1 MEKNI
6 LNFENYEYGKLR
18 AILHFQKHEPLDIGF
33 CQRLMFFV
41 FAFFHFLCKFIIL
54 NEMCQNDKIVI
65 FLSRL
70 DIGLEL
76 AHFLMAQPHKILVQV
91 NWMCNPLT
99 VQISSTCD
107 HFNLHFYSFFAE
119 MCRNL
124 RFWKKTFWTLKIM
137 NTEN

>member
-1 MEKNI
+1 MLQSKILEKNI

-41 FAFFHFLCKFIIL
+41 FAFLYFLCKFIIP
-54 NEMCQNDKIVI
+54 NEICQNDKILI

-70 DIGLEL
+70 DLGLQL

-91 NWMCNPLT
+91 NWICYPLT
-99 VQISSTCD
+99 TRIKKKAALLNG
-107 HFNLHFYSFFAE
+107 NLSYQTS
-119 MCRNL
+119 
-124 RFWKKTFWTLKIM
+124 K
-137 NTEN
+137 